1 MMFNAHYEDIDFTL
15 PRRELGRGWQ
25 LMVDTTEPEGVPS
38 DKETEWAAET
48 TLTVPA
54 RSTIVLKQTAA
65 PDFGED
71 DPDRPKKESM

>member
-1 MMFNAHYEDIDFTL
+1 
-15 PRRELGRGWQ
+15 
-25 LMVDTTEPEGVPS
+25 MVDTTEPEGVPS